1 MAVSSECRMRLFE
14 FKDIAG
20 GILADIPHTV
30 RAMQPKLLQLHV
42 VGMPADAKAF
52 AEIDAA
58 NAIMGLTTAVVAEVV
73 SSDNLDNGSAA
84 GAVQSFTTIGIDG
97 EDEIVA
103 RNEPMHATVGTAVR
117 ATTNLYKE
125 CFHIYAN
132 AHGTEDAD
140 ATGNV
145 DFRETDDTV
154 ICRIP
159 ATDNEGNGSGF
170 KIPDN
175 HVGMLYGGLL
185 TRFSL
190 AADEGVIIR
199 IINVDAIDGAA
210 DMAAGDRAI
219 NWMDFSASGAT
230 QQQYVV
236 PKGQMYQS
244 GDILTFWH
252 SSFVDAGEN
261 YDLLLNFLIW
271 KK

>member
-1 MAVSSECRMRLFE
+1 MAVASECRMRLFE
-14 FKDIAG
+14 WKDIGG
-20 GILADIPHTV
+20 GILADIPATI
-30 RAMQPKLLQLHV
+30 RAMEPKLLQLHV
-42 VGMPADAKAF
+42 VGKPADVKAF

-58 NAIMGLTTAVVAEVV
+58 SALMGLTTAVVAEVV
-73 SSDNLDNGSAA
+73 SSDNLDNGSAT

-97 EDEIVA
+97 NDEIVA
-103 RNEPMHATVGTAVR
+103 RSEPMHATVGTTVR

-132 AHGTEDAD
+132 AHGTEDMD

-175 HVGMLYGGLL
+175 HIGMLYGGLL

-190 AADEGVIIR
+190 AADEGVMIR
-199 IINVDAIDGAA
+199 IINVDAIDQEAGGAA
-210 DMAAGDRAI
+210 ADRAI

-230 QQQYVV
+230 QQQYIV
-236 PKGQMYQS
+236 PKGQLYQS

-252 SSFVDAGEN
+252 SSFVDAGED